1 MVLNNTSSI
10 KQMDSLEE
18 VTQPVVKFLL
28 ENYNPNTSIIIT
40 SERIVVVEDVLSIP
54 HTNQFVGIDGFCL
67 A

>member
-10 KQMDSLEE
+10 KKMDSLEE

-28 ENYNPNTSIIIT
+28 ENYNPHTSIIIT

-54 HTNQFVGIDGFCL
+54 HTN
-67 A
+67 

>member
-54 HTNQFVGIDGFCL
+54 HTN
-67 A
+67 